1 MLRGSN
7 IPVFAFLSALGFLL
21 AACGGD
27 KEYKNKPPIRGWN
40 ISSDNVDNALRVID
54 VASGK
59 YDINHLQFS
68 HQLVHNLKD
77 VRPAGKAEL
86 VNRLAS
92 YAHSKGI
99 REVCVWDHAL
109 YDIGYYPDEFKVDD
123 DGKQRLDLDNP
134 YFWSWLRSDYSGMLA
149 LIPEVDGVVLN
160 ILDTDS
166 QPTDQH
172 SSLLESDGEKLAA
185 VVDSIAAIIIDDYQL
200 SLYLRVS
207 ARDHDQLDLL
217 MSCMRNLSHPGI
229 RIMTKAV
236 SQEFLLTHPV
246 SSLTDSIDR
255 YRVIVEFDAAHEY
268 SGQSILAS
276 LFPELTM
283 KRWKEFMSESNV
295 MGYVARTDRLF
306 DSKIIDGPSEIN
318 LYALKRGAEDPWVDV
333 EAVYREF
340 ITEKYGEKALP
351 FIEPA
356 FRKAYDII
364 SSMIYTLGIQIAN
377 RSVIDFSGESS
388 YLSLNPG
395 RWHRSME
402 YTVEHD
408 VNKTYHYWQDVTNH
422 LCPPSFKRPD
432 NPMAEDLSH
441 VFGNGWLEN
450 KELMN
455 LDYLTDIVA
464 EKDYGVRLAQS
475 ALDDVMRAKPFITD
489 AEEYTRL
496 METFRRTEMA
506 ARIWRASAKAYFGY
520 RVYSRGGEFRTPT
533 VALIVQG
540 GLDEIVAVSDEI
552 MRYPYKG
559 PRADFAFESLA
570 TSALAIHKAIMDD
583 GWSSFNIVNAMR

>member
-1 MLRGSN
+1 MLQACKISAY
-7 IPVFAFLSALGFLL
+7 AFLLTLGILL
-21 AACGGD
+21 ASCGGD
-27 KEYKNKPPIRGWN
+27 DEYKNKPPIRGWN
-40 ISSDNVDNALRVID
+40 ISSGNVDNALRVID
-54 VASGK
+54 VASTS

-92 YAHSKGI
+92 YAHGKGI
-99 REVCVWDHAL
+99 KEVCVWDHAL
-109 YDIGYYPDEFKVDD
+109 YDIGYYPEELKVTI

-160 ILDTDS
+160 IMDTDGLAAH
-166 QPTDQH
+166 QH
-172 SSLLESDGEKLAA
+172 STRLISDGEKLAA
-185 VVDSIAAIIIDDYQL
+185 VVDSLAAVIIDDFQL
-200 SLYLRVS
+200 SLYVRASV
-207 ARDHDQLDLL
+207 RDHNQFDLL

-236 SQEFLLTHPV
+236 SQDFLLTHPV
-246 SSLTDSIDR
+246 SSVTDSIKR
-255 YRVIVEFDAAHEY
+255 YPAIVEFDAAHEY

-276 LFPELTM
+276 MFPELTM

-295 MGYVARTDRLF
+295 MGYVARTDRLL
-306 DSKIIDGPSEIN
+306 DSKIIDGPCEIN
-318 LYALKRGAEDPWVDV
+318 LYALKRAAEDPWVNP
-333 EAVYREF
+333 EAIYREF
-340 ITEKYGEKALP
+340 ITKKYGEKALP
-351 FIEPA
+351 FVEPA

-364 SSMIYTLGIQIAN
+364 TSMIYTLGIQIAN
-377 RSVIDFSGESS
+377 RSVIDFTDQKS

-395 RWHRSME
+395 KWQRSME

-408 VNKTYHYWQDVTNH
+408 VNKTFHYWRDVTNH
-422 LCPPSFKRPD
+422 LCPPSFKHPD
-432 NPMAEDLSH
+432 HLLAEEISF
-441 VFGNGWLEN
+441 VSRNGWLED

-455 LDYLTDIVA
+455 AEYLADIVA
-464 EKDYGVRLAQS
+464 EKNYGVRLAQS
-475 ALDDVMRAKPFITD
+475 ALNDVMEARSHITH

-496 METFRRTEMA
+496 IETFRRTEMA

-520 RVYSRGGEFRTPT
+520 RVYSRGGDFRTSA
-533 VALIVQG
+533 VALTVQE
-540 GLDEIVAVSDEI
+540 GLDEILAVSDEI

-570 TSALAIHKAIMDD
+570 TEALAIRKSIMDT